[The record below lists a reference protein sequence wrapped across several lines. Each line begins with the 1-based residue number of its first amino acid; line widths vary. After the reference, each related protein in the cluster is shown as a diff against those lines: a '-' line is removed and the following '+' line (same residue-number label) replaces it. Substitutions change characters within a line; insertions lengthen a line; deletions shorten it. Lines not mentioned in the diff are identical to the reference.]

1 MFFSPAGRLC
11 TRYWTEVVAPFA
23 KAVTATDYNPETLEI
38 AAKRGLGSHVDLD
51 LGFVERKALA
61 FRYKRVYAEATPWD
75 QSARRA

>member
-1 MFFSPAGRLC
+1 
-11 TRYWTEVVAPFA
+11 VASFA

-38 AAKRGLGSHVDLD
+38 AAKRGLGSHVNLD

-61 FRYKRVYAEATPWD
+61 FKRVYAEATPWD